1 MIKINSIGMCN
12 SPNLYATNTIVSE
25 YIRLCVCV
33 TQSCLTLCDPQAP
46 LSVGCSGKEYWSG
59 LPFPTAGDLPDPGFE
74 PKSLPSSYIGRQIL
88 YHCTTW
94 EAICNTL
101 YLKMNKTFNFHFY
114 MFIFPF

>member
-59 LPFPTAGDLPDPGFE
+59 LPFPTAGDLPEPGIKPTSLVSPALAGEYFTTV
-74 PKSLPSSYIGRQIL
+74 PHRKSI
-88 YHCTTW
+88 
-94 EAICNTL
+94 
-101 YLKMNKTFNFHFY
+101 NKIVCVLSRFSHV
-114 MFIFPF
+114 